1 MKLNTFSLNEKIKK
15 NRKRVGRGIGSGKGK
30 TAGRGMKGQKSRSG
44 VSINGFEGGQMP
56 LHMRLP
62 KHGFKNPFKKKY
74 LLISSDK
81 LNQLLEKK
89 LISAD
94 KDIKIK
100 DLEKFNI
107 KVSNQYKGIKVL
119 AGKELNA
126 KLKIEAN
133 AASKA
138 AVELFKKSGGSIEI
152 VKLERNKGTKKI
164 INSKKKN
171 IFSSD
176 SKSIKEKVSSKKN
189 ENLKNETKGKESKR
203 IKSKKKTTS
212 TTNKINKQ
220 NKDDKK

>member
-81 LNQLLEKK
+81 LNQLIDKK

-107 KVSNQYKGIKVL
+107 KVSNQYKGVKVL

-152 VKLERNKGTKKI
+152 VKFERNKGTKT

-171 IFSSD
+171 ISSSH

-189 ENLKNETKGKESKR
+189 ENLKIETKGKESKM
-203 IKSKKKTTS
+203 IKSKKKATS

>member
-152 VKLERNKGTKKI
+152 VKFERNKGTKT

-171 IFSSD
+171 ISSSD

-189 ENLKNETKGKESKR
+189 ENLKIETKGKESKR

>member
-81 LNQLLEKK
+81 LNQLIDKK

-107 KVSNQYKGIKVL
+107 KVSNQYKGVKVL

-152 VKLERNKGTKKI
+152 VKFERNKGTKT

-171 IFSSD
+171 ISSSD

-189 ENLKNETKGKESKR
+189 ENLKIETKGKESKM
-203 IKSKKKTTS
+203 IKSKKKATS
-212 TTNKINKQ
+212 TSNKINKQ

>member
-62 KHGFKNPFKKKY
+62 KHGFKNPLKKKY
-74 LLISSDK
+74 LLLSSDK
-81 LNQLLEKK
+81 LNELLDKK

-100 DLEKFNI
+100 DLDKFNI
-107 KVSNQYKGIKVL
+107 KLTNQYKGIKIL
-119 AGKELNA
+119 AGKKLNA

-133 AASKA
+133 AASKG
-138 AVELFKKSGGSIEI
+138 AVKLFKKSGGTIEI
-152 VKLERNKGTKKI
+152 VKFERTTSTKKI
-164 INSKKKN
+164 LNSKKKN
-171 IFSSD
+171 TSNIG
-176 SKSIKEKVSSKKN
+176 SKSIKEKVSSKNN
-189 ENLKNETKGKESKR
+189 ESRIIKTKGK
-203 IKSKKKTTS
+203 KSNTNKPKKTATS

>member
-81 LNQLLEKK
+81 LNQLIDKK

-107 KVSNQYKGIKVL
+107 KVSNQYKGVKVL

-152 VKLERNKGTKKI
+152 VKFERNKGTKT

-171 IFSSD
+171 ISSSD

-189 ENLKNETKGKESKR
+189 ENLKIETKGKESKM
-203 IKSKKKTTS
+203 IKSQKKTTS

>member
-1 MKLNTFSLNEKIKK
+1 MKLNTFSLNENIKK

-62 KHGFKNPFKKKY
+62 KHGFKNPLKKKY
-74 LLISSDK
+74 LLLSSDK
-81 LNQLLEKK
+81 LNYLIDKK

-94 KDIKIK
+94 KHVEIK

-107 KVSNQYKGIKVL
+107 KLTNQYKGIKIL
-119 AGKELNA
+119 AGKKLKA
-126 KLKIEAN
+126 KLKIQAN
-133 AASKA
+133 SASKN

-152 VKLERNKGTKKI
+152 VKVQRTKSKKKI
-164 INSKKKN
+164 VNSKKKN
-171 IFSSD
+171 TFNLD
-176 SKSIKEKVSSKKN
+176 SRLIKEKVSSK
-189 ENLKNETKGKESKR
+189 TSESSIIESNSKKSKT

-212 TTNKINKQ
+212 ATNKVNKQ
-220 NKDDKK
+220 KKDDKK